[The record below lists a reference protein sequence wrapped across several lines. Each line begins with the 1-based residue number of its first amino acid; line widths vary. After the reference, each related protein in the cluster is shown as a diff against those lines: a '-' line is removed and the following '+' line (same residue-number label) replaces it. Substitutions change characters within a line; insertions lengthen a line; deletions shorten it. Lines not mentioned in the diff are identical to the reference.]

1 MSRKWTINRRVCSFR
16 TPDPPTGRA
25 RRLCGALAAVSMLL
39 VHAGGVS
46 AQSGADRHPHETQ
59 VGFYMIEDG
68 GVGTLR
74 DVAVTALERSTA
86 VSDAGIRL
94 SVDWG
99 SDPETFY
106 LRAQS
111 ARFSTVLIASII
123 DDQDRSYFVLRAYVD
138 LDHGPPPSDPSSVAW
153 YPVED
158 AIRDLNGFGDFVA
171 SKLFPDWIGFGSL
184 EVVSGPPRTEPFDSW
199 SLYGVSLSLED
210 ARLPSPPVVAGS
222 VEVVVDGVALDPIGS
237 AFALVPSGVR
247 RVEVFL
253 DGSGGGGRPAFSD
266 SVVVRAS
273 GATEVPVRPHLL
285 TAQEE
290 ARLGSYVEANLPNAT
305 YAMIGSLASTRTA
318 LEVLRPRLE
327 FILILARADDA
338 AMRLQTLWKTP
349 LDVDPAEIGAAR
361 LALERQVTLSEA
373 AEVPVAA
380 DQMLDR
386 LTLLAEAHPQLVSLA
401 LLREITGE
409 TDPERW
415 PEFLHAYEKQVAA
428 ASPGEVPP
436 GWLVGDLDAMR
447 EFLAEYDRTR
457 RASPSGDRTL
467 VRIGT
472 VALGVGAMLWGG
484 GVLTAYEA
492 RDLYRDYRAGRDPN
506 ALSDLE
512 ERVERVD
519 TRSTLLQGGGIAI
532 AAAGAG
538 SLLSA
543 ALIRHRGTSHPAR
556 LLDTR
561 MRAYFEDRMEL
572 DRSLHKKYP
581 DNDGLPARELPLW

>member
-1 MSRKWTINRRVCSFR
+1 
-16 TPDPPTGRA
+16 
-25 RRLCGALAAVSMLL
+25 
-39 VHAGGVS
+39 
-46 AQSGADRHPHETQ
+46 
-59 VGFYMIEDG
+59 
-68 GVGTLR
+68 
-74 DVAVTALERSTA
+74 
-86 VSDAGIRL
+86 
-94 SVDWG
+94 
-99 SDPETFY
+99 
-106 LRAQS
+106 
-111 ARFSTVLIASII
+111 
-123 DDQDRSYFVLRAYVD
+123 
-138 LDHGPPPSDPSSVAW
+138 
-153 YPVED
+153 VED

-199 SLYGVSLSLED
+199 SLYGVSLSLETG
-210 ARLPSPPVVAGS
+210 RLFASEEVGAA
-222 VEVVVDGVALDPIGS
+222 VEVVVDGRSIDPIGS
-237 AFALVPSGVR
+237 RIRPHSIRCQTGRGVSPR
-247 RVEVFL
+247 AREWRGPDF
-253 DGSGGGGRPAFSD
+253 DG

-472 VALGVGAMLWGG
+472 VALGVGAMLWGEESSRRTRHVICIG
-484 GVLTAYEA
+484 TTARGE
-492 RDLYRDYRAGRDPN
+492 
-506 ALSDLE
+506 
-512 ERVERVD
+512 
-519 TRSTLLQGGGIAI
+519 TRTL
-532 AAAGAG
+532 
-538 SLLSA
+538 
-543 ALIRHRGTSHPAR
+543 
-556 LLDTR
+556 
-561 MRAYFEDRMEL
+561 
-572 DRSLHKKYP
+572 
-581 DNDGLPARELPLW
+581 

>member
-1 MSRKWTINRRVCSFR
+1 
-16 TPDPPTGRA
+16 
-25 RRLCGALAAVSMLL
+25 MLL

-46 AQSGADRHPHETQ
+46 AQSGADRQSQETH

-68 GVGTLR
+68 GVRTLR
-74 DVAVTALERSTA
+74 DVAIRALERSTA
-86 VSDAGIRL
+86 ASDAGIRL

-106 LRAQS
+106 LRAPS
-111 ARFSTVLIASII
+111 ARFSTVLIGSII
-123 DDQDRSYFVLRAYVD
+123 DDQDRSYFVLRSYD
-138 LDHGPPPSDPSSVAW
+138 DFDHGPSPSDPSSVAR

-158 AIRDLNGFGDFVA
+158 ATRDPNAFGDFVA
-171 SKLFPDWIGFGSL
+171 RRLFPDWTGFGSL
-184 EVVSGPPRTEPFDSW
+184 EVVSGSPRTEPFDSW

-210 ARLPSPPVVAGS
+210 ARVPAPAVVAGA
-222 VEVVVDGVALDPIGS
+222 VEVVVDGVEFDPIGS
-237 AFALVPSGVR
+237 VFALVPSGVR

-253 DGSGGGGRPAFSD
+253 DGSGGGGRPAFDD
-266 SVVVRAS
+266 SVVVRGS
-273 GATEVPVRPHLL
+273 RTTEVLARPHLL
-285 TAQEE
+285 TVEEE
-290 ARLGSYVEANLPNAT
+290 ARLGSYVEGRLPNAT
-305 YAMIGSLASTRTA
+305 YTMISSLASTRTA
-318 LEVLRPRLE
+318 LEVLRPRLD
-327 FILILARADDA
+327 FILILARADDVA
-338 AMRLQTLWKTP
+338 TRLQTLWKTP
-349 LDVDPAEIGAAR
+349 LDVDPAEIGAAG

-373 AEVPVAA
+373 AEVPVAV
-380 DQMLDR
+380 DQMLHR
-386 LTLLAEAHPQLVSLA
+386 LTLLAEAYPQLVALA
-401 LLREITGE
+401 LLREVTGE

-415 PEFLHAYEKQVAA
+415 REFLHTYEKQVTA

-436 GWLVGDLDAMR
+436 GWLVGDVDAMR

-484 GVLTAYEA
+484 GVLQAYEA

-538 SLLSA
+538 SLFSA
-543 ALIRHRGTSHPAR
+543 ASIRHRGTSRPAR
-556 LLDTR
+556 LLETR
-561 MRAYFEDRMEL
+561 MRAYFEGRMEL
-572 DRSLHKKYP
+572 DRSLHAKYP
-581 DNDGLPARELPLW
+581 DTDGLPARELPLW

>member
-1 MSRKWTINRRVCSFR
+1 
-16 TPDPPTGRA
+16 
-25 RRLCGALAAVSMLL
+25 MLL

-59 VGFYMIEDG
+59 VGFCMIEDG

-210 ARLPSPPVVAGS
+210 APLFASEEVGAA
-222 VEVVVDGVALDPIGS
+222 VEVVVDGRSIDPIGS
-237 AFALVPSGVR
+237 EFALIPSGVR

-253 DGSGGGGRPAFSD
+253 RGRGSGGGPDFDG